1 MFFFPLCFAFGKEK
15 MAARPTCFS
24 RGRTRLLREP
34 LKKPLESSGRRGHD
48 GDARARRRD
57 ERTRAPVRRSP
68 FRAKPL
74 PLVAVA
80 ASGRAS
86 SNRFSTFPVIF
97 RFSNSRR
104 DGRAASPPPPR
115 FQAGRSGR
123 RRRAALRQPRP
134 SFLPRPNC
142 HISNPAASIIPAI
155 LSYLPRFYFC
165 VMVASPVA
173 ASAWSPPPESFG
185 LYPFSPLPFVAR
197 APHDG
202 RRSPLRSPAAASLFA
217 RDLPSV

>member
-15 MAARPTCFS
+15 MAARPTCIS

-34 LKKPLESSGRRGHD
+34 LKKPLESSGRRGHE
-48 GDARARRRD
+48 G
-57 ERTRAPVRRSP
+57 TRGHGGAVRRSP
-68 FRAKPL
+68 FRTKPL
-74 PLVAVA
+74 PWVAVA

>member
-1 MFFFPLCFAFGKEK
+1 MATTGTRGHGGATSGPAPPSVALHSAQNRCPWSPSPPPDAPPPTGFPHSPSFFASVTLAA
-15 MAARPTCFS
+15 MAAPPR
-24 RGRTRLLREP
+24 
-34 LKKPLESSGRRGHD
+34 
-48 GDARARRRD
+48 
-57 ERTRAPVRRSP
+57 
-68 FRAKPL
+68 
-74 PLVAVA
+74 
-80 ASGRAS
+80 
-86 SNRFSTFPVIF
+86 
-97 RFSNSRR
+97 
-104 DGRAASPPPPR
+104 PPPPR